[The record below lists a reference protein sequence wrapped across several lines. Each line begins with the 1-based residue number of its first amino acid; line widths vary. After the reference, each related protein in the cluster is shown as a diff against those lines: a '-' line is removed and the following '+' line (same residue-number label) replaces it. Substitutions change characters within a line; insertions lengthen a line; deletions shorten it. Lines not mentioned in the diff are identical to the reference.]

1 MYVACSTL
9 CFTKVDLNESL
20 RTIRTLQFA
29 KADLA
34 IHESGPHL
42 KPSEVLADVNK
53 TAAKLRAANVPFA
66 AFHLQFAEFDGPK
79 TRDELRACCRLAR
92 LLAVPVVTVPAADAT
107 ADENAEVARLQDWVA
122 IAKAEGV
129 ILTVETE
136 SGKMTSEVKKTI
148 ELCKR
153 VPGLGLTF
161 DPTHFAMM
169 NQSEAADPLF
179 PYVQHV
185 RMRDSGIQPH
195 EFQTRVGQGMIEH
208 GRVIGLLERCSY
220 DRALTVDIRD
230 RVPCDFP
237 VEPEVRKLKF
247 LLESMV

>member
-9 CFTKVDLNESL
+9 CFTRTDLSETL

-42 KPSEVLADVNK
+42 KPSEVLMDVTK
-53 TAAKLRAANVPFA
+53 IATRLRAANVPFA
-66 AFHLQFAEFDGPK
+66 AFHLRFAEHDSER
-79 TRDELRACCRLAR
+79 TREELRACCRLAR
-92 LLAVPVVTVPAADAT
+92 LLAVPVVTVIAADAGT
-107 ADENAEVARLQDWVA
+107 DEEREVARLQEWVGHA
-122 IAKAEGV
+122 QAEGV

-136 SGKMTSEVKKTI
+136 TGKITGDVKNSI

-161 DPTHFAMM
+161 DPTHYTMA
-169 NQSEAADPLF
+169 NSGDAADPLY
-179 PYVQHV
+179 PYVRHV
-185 RMRDSGIQPH
+185 RLRDSGMQPH
-195 EFQTRVGQGMIEH
+195 EYQLRVGQGMIEH
-208 GRVIGLLERCSY
+208 GRVIGQLERCDY

-230 RVPCDFP
+230 MVKCDFP

>member
-1 MYVACSTL
+1 L
-9 CFTKVDLNESL
+9 H
-20 RTIRTLQFA
+20 FA

-34 IHESGPHL
+34 IHEAGPHL
-42 KPSEVLADVNK
+42 KPSQVLADVAK

-66 AFHLQFAEFDGPK
+66 AFHLQFADFDSPK
-79 TRDELRACCRLAR
+79 TREELRACCRLGR
-92 LLAVPVVTVPAADAT
+92 LLSVPVVTVTAADVN
-107 ADENAEVARLQDWVA
+107 ADENVEVARLQAWVA
-122 IAKAEGV
+122 IAQAEGV

-136 SGKMTSEVKKTI
+136 SGKITAQVKKTI

-169 NQSEAADPLF
+169 NQCEDADPLF

-185 RMRDSGIQPH
+185 RLRDSGVQPH
-195 EFQTRVGQGMIEH
+195 EFQLRVGQGMIEH
-208 GRVIGLLERCSY
+208 GRVIGMLERCSY

>member
-9 CFTKVDLNESL
+9 CFTKVDLDESL

-34 IHESGPHL
+34 IHEAGPHL
-42 KPSEVLADVNK
+42 KPSDVLADVSK
-53 TAAKLRAANVPFA
+53 TAARLKAANVPFA
-66 AFHLQFAEFDGPK
+66 AFHLRFAEHDSEK
-79 TRDELRACCRLAR
+79 TREELRGCCRLAR
-92 LLAVPVVTVPAADAT
+92 VLAVPVVTVSSAKLG
-107 ADENAEVARLQDWVA
+107 ADEEGEVSRLQEWVK
-122 IAKAEGV
+122 IAQAEGV

-136 SGKMTSEVKKTI
+136 AGKMTADVKSSI

-153 VPGLGLTF
+153 VPSLGLTL
-161 DPTHFAMM
+161 DPTYYMM
-169 NQSEAADPLF
+169 ANLGDAADPLY

-185 RMRDSGIQPH
+185 RLRDSGVQAH
-195 EFQTRVGQGMIEH
+195 EYQLRIGQGMIEH
-208 GRVIGLLERCSY
+208 GRVISQLERY
-220 DRALTVDIRD
+220 EYERALTVDVRD
-230 RVPCDFP
+230 MVNCDFP

>member
-9 CFTKVDLNESL
+9 CFTNVELSESL
-20 RTIRTLQFA
+20 RTIRMLQFA

-34 IHESGPHL
+34 IHEAGPHL
-42 KPSEVLADVNK
+42 KPSEVAADVTK

-66 AFHLQFAEFDGPK
+66 AFHLRFSEHDSVK

-92 LLAVPVVTVPAADAT
+92 VLAVPVITVAAANIGS
-107 ADENAEVARLQDWVA
+107 DENTEVARLQDWVK
-122 IAKAEGV
+122 IAQTEGV

-136 SGKMTSEVKKTI
+136 AGKMTADVQGSI
-148 ELCKR
+148 EMCKR
-153 VPGLGLTF
+153 VPGLGLTY
-161 DPTHFAMM
+161 DPTHYAMA
-169 NQSEAADPLF
+169 NQTEEADALF
-179 PYVQHV
+179 RYVQHV
-185 RMRDSGIQPH
+185 RLRDSGVQPH
-195 EFQTRVGQGMIEH
+195 EFQLRVGQGMIEH
-208 GRVIGLLERCSY
+208 GRVIVQLERCSY

-230 RVPCDFP
+230 RVKCDFP

>member
-9 CFTKVDLNESL
+9 CFTNVDLNESL

-34 IHESGPHL
+34 IHEAGTHL
-42 KPSEVLADVNK
+42 KPSQVLADVAK
-53 TAAKLRAANVPFA
+53 TAARLRTANVPFA

-79 TRDELRACCRLAR
+79 TREELRACCRLAR
-92 LLAVPVVTVPAADAT
+92 LLAVPVLTVTAAASN
-107 ADENAEVARLQDWVA
+107 ADENVEVARLQDWVA
-122 IAKAEGV
+122 IAQAEGV

-136 SGKMTSEVKKTI
+136 SGKMTAEVKKSI
-148 ELCKR
+148 EFCKR

-169 NQSEAADPLF
+169 NQSEDADPLF

-185 RMRDSGIQPH
+185 RLRDSGVQPH
-195 EFQTRVGQGMIEH
+195 EFQLRVGQGMIEH

-230 RVPCDFP
+230 KMPCDFP

>member
-9 CFTKVDLNESL
+9 CFTKVDLDESL

-42 KPSEVLADVNK
+42 KPSDVLADVSK
-53 TAAKLRAANVPFA
+53 TAAKLKAANVPFA
-66 AFHLQFAEFDGPK
+66 AFHLRFADHDGDK
-79 TRDELRACCRLAR
+79 TREELRACCRLAR
-92 LLAVPVVTVPAADAT
+92 LLAVPVVTVSAAKLG
-107 ADENAEVARLQDWVA
+107 ADEDQEVARLQEWVKVA
-122 IAKAEGV
+122 QAEGV

-136 SGKMTSEVKKTI
+136 AGKMTADVKSSI

-153 VPGLGLTF
+153 VPSLGLTL
-161 DPTHFAMM
+161 DPTYFVMA
-169 NQSEAADPLF
+169 NLGDAADPLY

-185 RMRDSGIQPH
+185 RLRDSGVQPH
-195 EFQTRVGQGMIEH
+195 EFQLRIGQGMIEH
-208 GRVIGLLERCSY
+208 GRVISQLERYEY
-220 DRALTVDIRD
+220 DRALTVDVRD
-230 RVPCDFP
+230 MVKCDFP